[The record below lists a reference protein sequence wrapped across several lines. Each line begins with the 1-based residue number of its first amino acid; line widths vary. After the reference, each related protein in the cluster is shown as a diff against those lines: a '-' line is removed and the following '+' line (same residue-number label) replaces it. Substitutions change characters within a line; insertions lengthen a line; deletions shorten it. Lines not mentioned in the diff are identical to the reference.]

1 MLIKVT
7 TGLLYN
13 YSKPELTYKKDD
25 IIKVYDKERAK
36 TIIERN
42 LGYEVSQAK
51 NFKDFDPENK
61 PKASRSN
68 SKSKETD
75 RKAEPSK
82 K

>member
-13 YSKPELTYKKDD
+13 YSKPELTFENGEV
-25 IIKVYDKERAK
+25 IKVYDDERAK
-36 TIIERN
+36 SIIERN
-42 LGYEVSQAK
+42 LGYEVKGIK

-61 PKASRSN
+61 PKTT
-68 SKSKETD
+68 K